1 MSFRT
6 AEPNLKDVLADIHN
20 GIIQLPDFQR
30 EWVWD
35 DRHILELIASVS
47 LSFPIGAVMFLE
59 AGGVPFQTRLFEGV
73 ELSPAPAPKKLVL
86 DGQQRLTSMYLAL
99 YSGKP
104 VKTKTDKGEKAQRV
118 YFLDME
124 KCLDPHVD
132 RENAHCF
139 RFRETHPRQ
148 RLRTKSRTGSF
159 HLGTAVREENVSR
172 VPAFQLGTLDA
183 VADGLQPIP

>member
-73 ELSPAPAPKKLVL
+73 ELSPAPAPKKTRSRRAAAPHIHVSGLI
-86 DGQQRLTSMYLAL
+86 QRQT
-99 YSGKP
+99 
-104 VKTKTDKGEKAQRV
+104 R
-118 YFLDME
+118 
-124 KCLDPHVD
+124 
-132 RENAHCF
+132 
-139 RFRETHPRQ
+139 
-148 RLRTKSRTGSF
+148 
-159 HLGTAVREENVSR
+159 
-172 VPAFQLGTLDA
+172 
-183 VADGLQPIP
+183 

>member
-59 AGGVPFQTRLFEGV
+59 AGGVPFQTRLFERSRAV
-73 ELSPAPAPKKLVL
+73 PRACP
-86 DGQQRLTSMYLAL
+86 Q
-99 YSGKP
+99 
-104 VKTKTDKGEKAQRV
+104 KTR
-118 YFLDME
+118 
-124 KCLDPHVD
+124 P
-132 RENAHCF
+132 
-139 RFRETHPRQ
+139 
-148 RLRTKSRTGSF
+148 
-159 HLGTAVREENVSR
+159 
-172 VPAFQLGTLDA
+172 
-183 VADGLQPIP
+183 

>member
-132 RENAHCF
+132 REDAI
-139 RFRETHPRQ
+139 
-148 RLRTKSRTGSF
+148 
-159 HLGTAVREENVSR
+159 VSVSEKLILTSDFGR
-172 VPAFQLGTLDA
+172 KVELDLSTSEQQY
-183 VADGLQPIP
+183 VKKMFPVSDGLQPIP

>member
-59 AGGVPFQTRLFEGV
+59 AGGVPFAVERHACAGV
-73 ELSPAPAPKKLVL
+73 QLIREV
-86 DGQQRLTSMYLAL
+86 
-99 YSGKP
+99 
-104 VKTKTDKGEKAQRV
+104 AQGHKQHHEP
-118 YFLDME
+118 M
-124 KCLDPHVD
+124 
-132 RENAHCF
+132 
-139 RFRETHPRQ
+139 
-148 RLRTKSRTGSF
+148 
-159 HLGTAVREENVSR
+159 
-172 VPAFQLGTLDA
+172 
-183 VADGLQPIP
+183 

>member
-124 KCLDPHVD
+124 
-132 RENAHCF
+132 NALIRMSTGKTPLF
-139 RFRETHPRQ
+139 PFPRNSSSPA
-148 RLRTKSRTGSF
+148 TSDEKSNWIFPPRNSST
-159 HLGTAVREENVSR
+159 
-172 VPAFQLGTLDA
+172 
-183 VADGLQPIP
+183 